1 MDIEP
6 RHVFFFVFLAITLIV
21 ICGIGDGV
29 LSGPDTGV
37 AYNLMHGNLAE
48 RVVAFAGLWN
58 MDYDWLT
65 PWLAWPFRI
74 IEWIYA
80 LLILRFLWKLVPVI
94 GR

>member
-6 RHVFFFVFLAITLIV
+6 RHIFFFVFLAITLLT

-29 LSGPDTGV
+29 MSGPNEGV
-37 AYNLMHGNLAE
+37 AYGLTHGNLSA
-48 RVVAFAGLWN
+48 RAGALLDLWN
-58 MDYDWLT
+58 ANYDWLT
-65 PWLAWPFRI
+65 PWVAWPFRI
-74 IEWIYA
+74 INWIFT